1 MKKLLAIVFL
11 GVVLFGIWW
20 WFFKEDT
27 HQTNQRVEALKV
39 GRHSNPFN
47 QSISNAVF
55 SYLDIKAALVEA
67 DSIKAKSS
75 ATKFMSMIDSLKLE
89 DLTKDTTVIL
99 ATVQA
104 QINDIKTNAAA
115 MLKEPNL
122 PEIRQDFRMVT
133 ENFYPFLKTIRYE
146 GQKLYLQNC
155 PMAFGEGK
163 DANWISNTEEIVNP
177 YLGKHHPEFK
187 GTMLHCGTIVD
198 TIK

>member
-11 GVVLFGIWW
+11 GLVLFGIWW
-20 WFFKEDT
+20 VFFKENS
-27 HQTNQRVEALKV
+27 HESGPKVEALKV
-39 GRHSNPFN
+39 GHHSDPFN
-47 QSISNAVF
+47 QSISNVVF
-55 SYLDIKAALVEA
+55 SYLDIKAAFVDA

-75 ATKFMSMIDSLKLE
+75 GAKFISMIDSLKIE
-89 DLTKDTTVIL
+89 DLKKDTTVIL

-104 QINDIKTNAAA
+104 QINDLKTNAAA
-115 MLKEPNL
+115 MVKEPNL
-122 PEIRQDFRMVT
+122 TEMRQDFRMVT
-133 ENFYPFLKTIRYE
+133 ENFYPLLKTIRYE

-155 PMAFGEGK
+155 PMAFGEGR
-163 DANWISNTEEIVNP
+163 DANWLSNTEEIVNP